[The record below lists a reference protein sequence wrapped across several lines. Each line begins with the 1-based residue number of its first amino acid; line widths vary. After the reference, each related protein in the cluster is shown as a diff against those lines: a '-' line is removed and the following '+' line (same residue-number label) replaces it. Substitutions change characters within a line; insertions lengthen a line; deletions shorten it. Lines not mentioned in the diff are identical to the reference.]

1 MTVQKL
7 AIFNITDIA
16 KRKVSIH
23 KKNAFIFPDGTFC
36 LSEGYIG
43 FNPSQQLETTAQ
55 EIADKIINIP
65 ALKEYYNVQLHL
77 LLQNGMKKEEVDAK
91 RLYFLRDILVH
102 YYGYCLFARV
112 QRMDILPKLEFW
124 DASILPDPHYFEK
137 SATINQL
144 RTLQALFELNKGKM
158 MLPSWNETSIQK
170 VLKEK
175 REQIM

>member
-1 MTVQKL
+1 M
-7 AIFNITDIA
+7 DIA
-16 KRKVSIH
+16 
-23 KKNAFIFPDGTFC
+23 
-36 LSEGYIG
+36 
-43 FNPSQQLETTAQ
+43 
-55 EIADKIINIP
+55 
-65 ALKEYYNVQLHL
+65 
-77 LLQNGMKKEEVDAK
+77 
-91 RLYFLRDILVH
+91 
-102 YYGYCLFARV
+102 
-112 QRMDILPKLEFW
+112 PKLEFW

>member
-23 KKNAFIFPDGTFC
+23 QKNAFIFPDGTFC

-65 ALKEYYNVQLHL
+65 SLKEYYNVQLHL

-102 YYGYCLFARV
+102 YYGYC
-112 QRMDILPKLEFW
+112 
-124 DASILPDPHYFEK
+124 S
-137 SATINQL
+137 
-144 RTLQALFELNKGKM
+144 
-158 MLPSWNETSIQK
+158 
-170 VLKEK
+170 
-175 REQIM
+175 